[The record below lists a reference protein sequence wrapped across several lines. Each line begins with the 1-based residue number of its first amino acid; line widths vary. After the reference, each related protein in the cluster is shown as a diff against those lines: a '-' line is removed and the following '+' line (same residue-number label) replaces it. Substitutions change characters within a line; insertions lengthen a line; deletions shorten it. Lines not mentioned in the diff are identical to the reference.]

1 MSFSSEFTAVCVLEE
16 SIGYHFEDEA
26 YLRIALTHTSY
37 VNENK
42 AKNPLVRSSER
53 LEFLGDSVLGL
64 TVSTYLYETF
74 PESSEGELSEYRQ
87 HLVCEA
93 TLAHAAM
100 RFSLGDYLLLGQGE
114 QGNRNRSSLLAD
126 AMEAV
131 IGAVYLDSH
140 KNGEVTREVILRVLS
155 EEIAYCRNLR
165 GGDYKTRLLQLVQGD
180 GTDILTFE
188 SKETGPAHDRM
199 FEAFARLNSNVIGHG
214 FGKKKKEAEQNA
226 AKEALMLFGMIQ
238 DN

>member
-1 MSFSSEFTAVCVLEE
+1 MSPAHDTDFLPLEE
-16 SIGYHFEDEA
+16 RIGYHFSDVS
-26 YLRIALTHTSY
+26 LLCTALTHTSY

-42 AKNPLVRSSER
+42 AKNPLIRSSER

-64 TVSTYLYETF
+64 VISTYLYEMF
-74 PESSEGELSEYRQ
+74 PESTEGELSEYRQ

-93 TLAHAAM
+93 TLAHAAK
-100 RFSLGDYLLLGQGE
+100 RITLGNYLLLGQGE
-114 QGNRNRSSLLAD
+114 QGNRNRPSLLAD

-131 IGAVYLDSH
+131 IGAVYMDNR
-140 KNGEVTREVILRVLS
+140 KEGDAVRGVVLRVLS

-165 GGDYKTRLLQLVQGD
+165 GGDYKSRLLQLVQGD

-188 SKETGPAHDRM
+188 STETGPAHDRI

-226 AKEALMLFGMIQ
+226 AKEALLLFGMIQ
-238 DN
+238 DH

>member
-1 MSFSSEFTAVCVLEE
+1 MSPARDTDFLPFEE
-16 SIGYHFEDEA
+16 SIGYHFSDGS
-26 YLRIALTHTSY
+26 LLCTALTHTSY

-42 AKNPLVRSSER
+42 AKNPLIRSSER

-64 TVSTYLYETF
+64 VISTYLYETF
-74 PESSEGELSEYRQ
+74 PESTEGELSEYRQ

-93 TLAHAAM
+93 TLAHAAK
-100 RFSLGDYLLLGQGE
+100 RITLGNYLLLGQGE
-114 QGNRNRSSLLAD
+114 QGNRNRPSLLAD

-131 IGAVYLDSH
+131 IGAVYIDSR
-140 KNGEVTREVILRVLS
+140 KEGDAVREVVLRVLS

-165 GGDYKTRLLQLVQGD
+165 GGDYKSRLLQLVQGD

-188 SKETGPAHDRM
+188 STETGPAHDRI

-226 AKEALMLFGMIQ
+226 AKEALLLFGMIQ
-238 DN
+238 DH

>member
-1 MSFSSEFTAVCVLEE
+1 MSAVQDKALSVLED
-16 SIGYHFEDEA
+16 SIGYHFSEIA
-26 YLRIALTHTSY
+26 YLQTALTHTSY

-42 AKNPLVRSSER
+42 AKNPFIRSSER

-64 TVSTYLYETF
+64 TISTYLYETF

-93 TLAHAAM
+93 TLAHAAK
-100 RFSLGDYLLLGQGE
+100 RISLGSYLMLGQGE
-114 QGNRNRSSLLAD
+114 QGNRSRPSLLAD

-131 IGAVYLDSH
+131 IGAVYLDSR
-140 KNGEVTREVILRVLS
+140 KEGTAVRDTVLRVLS

-165 GGDYKTRLLQLVQGD
+165 GGDYKSRLLQLVQGD

-188 SKETGPAHDRM
+188 SRETGPAHDRI
-199 FEAFARLNSNVIGHG
+199 FEAFAKLNSNVIGHG

-226 AKEALMLFGMIQ
+226 AKEALLLFGMIQ

>member
-1 MSFSSEFTAVCVLEE
+1 MSAVYDADVLPLEE
-16 SIGYHFEDEA
+16 SIGYRFNDEEI
-26 YLRIALTHTSY
+26 LRTALTHTSY

-42 AKNPLVRSSER
+42 AKNPLICSSER
-53 LEFLGDSVLGL
+53 LEFLGDSVLEL
-64 TVSTYLYETF
+64 VISTYLYETF
-74 PESSEGELSEYRQ
+74 PESTEGELSEYRQ

-93 TLAHAAM
+93 TLAHAAKHI
-100 RFSLGDYLLLGQGE
+100 SLGNYLLLGQGE
-114 QGNRNRSSLLAD
+114 CGNRERLSLLAD

-131 IGAVYLDSH
+131 IGAVYLDSR
-140 KNGEVTREVILRVLS
+140 KDGDSVRDVVLRLLS

-165 GGDYKTRLLQLVQGD
+165 GGDYKSRLLQLVQGD

-188 SKETGPAHDRM
+188 STETGPAHDRM

-226 AKEALMLFGMIQ
+226 AREALLLFGMIQ
-238 DN
+238 DH